1 MAFNDF
7 ERAVNNKAL
16 DCFIEQRRPP
26 EHIRPQLD
34 IGYEVNAQTVD
45 VFEIRP
51 DWKDNTVI
59 RRTPVARV
67 KFVRTEE
74 QWRLYWMR
82 GNLKWYAYEPDHL
95 HSTLQS
101 ALKTVNTDALCCF
114 FG

>member
-7 ERAVNNKAL
+7 ETSINQNAL
-16 DCFIEQRRPP
+16 DWFMEQRRPP

-34 IGYEVNAQTVD
+34 LSYEISGHTIDLFHVC
-45 VFEIRP
+45 P
-51 DWKDNTVI
+51 DRKDKSKL
-59 RRTPVARV
+59 RHEPVARI

-74 QWRLYWMR
+74 HWRLYWMR
-82 GNLKWYAYEPDHL
+82 GDLKWYAYDPVHL

-101 ALKTVNTDALCCF
+101 ALKVVNADELCCF

>member
-7 ERAVNNKAL
+7 ENAVNQKAL
-16 DCFIEQRRPP
+16 NWFMERQRPP

-34 IGYEVNAQTVD
+34 YGYEIRGQTVD
-45 VFEIRP
+45 IFEIRP
-51 DWKDNTVI
+51 DWKDKKTV
-59 RRTPVARV
+59 RHTPVARI

-74 QWRLYWMR
+74 RWHLCWMR
-82 GNLKWYAYEPDHL
+82 GNLKWYAYEPDQF

-101 ALKTVNTDALCCF
+101 ALKTVNADTLCCF